1 MREELLK
8 GLSEKQ
14 IAKVKACKDQGEI
27 LAIAKEEG
35 IELTSEQLEAVSGG
49 NCLNDID
56 CPQCGQNI
64 DGNSCDDY
72 YNYVCPHCGYRFR
85 RAKGIIS

>member
-1 MREELLK
+1 MKEELMK
-8 GLSEKQ
+8 GLSQEQIEK
-14 IAKVKACKDQGEI
+14 IKACRNQGEI

-35 IELTSEQLEAVSGG
+35 IELNDEQLEAVSGG

-56 CPQCGQNI
+56 CPKCGQKV

-72 YNYVCPHCGYRFR
+72 YNYVCPHCGHRF
-85 RAKGIIS
+85 KKHVGIIS